1 MSTPVNRSEN
11 LDAALEYT
19 PPRNRERTI
28 PVAERLASPVIATP
42 ARARDLSAP
51 VRARQVGK
59 LRPEFSGDRAMLDLQ
74 RQLAL
79 NPDIIP
85 EPSPENAS
93 VLWPILLRL
102 CTVTVVAAAIAWGLV
117 SFPSAKKTMQMMRP
131 ERPAPNA
138 SLPERANAPNSVKL
152 ARVEP
157 PVAATLPAE
166 SLATVSATRTV
177 AAAASLEP
185 NQPAI
190 AAAPSQAPP
199 AETAPQQQDHGPM
212 LRLGDTEVSTLVS
225 RGRDFLN
232 NGDLA
237 SARLLLRRAAE
248 AGSSEGALA
257 LAATYDPRILHRL
270 GAIGATPDIAKAR
283 EWYQRAINLG
293 STRATQRLAKLDAEH

>member
-1 MSTPVNRSEN
+1 
-11 LDAALEYT
+11 
-19 PPRNRERTI
+19 
-28 PVAERLASPVIATP
+28 
-42 ARARDLSAP
+42 
-51 VRARQVGK
+51 
-59 LRPEFSGDRAMLDLQ
+59 MLDLQ

-117 SFPSAKKTMQMMRP
+117 SFPSAKKTMHMMRP

-166 SLATVSATRTV
+166 RVATVSATRTV

-185 NQPAI
+185 NQPAVAAATNPDPNQPAI
-190 AAAPSQAPP
+190 AAAPSQALP
-199 AETAPQQQDHGPM
+199 AATAPQQQDNGPM
-212 LRLGDTEVSTLVS
+212 LRLDDTEVSTLVS
-225 RGRDFLN
+225 RGGDFLN

-248 AGSSEGALA
+248 AGSSEGALT